1 MHPLAR
7 CNLPALLLAANLS
20 ASAAHFT
27 FPTQTLTV
35 PDGFTVELV
44 AAPPLALRP
53 MMADFDEQG
62 RLYVADSS
70 GSNDPVAQQL
80 EDKPHR
86 IVRLEDT
93 NQDGTFDTSVVFA
106 DQLMFPE
113 GVLHFDGAV
122 YTGAPP
128 TIWKLEDTDDD
139 GIADRRTEWHQGQT
153 LTGCAN
159 DLHGPYLGPDG
170 WIYWCKGAFAQQTYD
185 RPGYRP
191 INDSAAHI
199 FRALP
204 DHSQLDAVMS
214 GGMDN
219 PVEVAFGPEGE
230 VFFITTF
237 FHHPAAGRRDA
248 IVHAIYG
255 GAYPKPHG
263 VLDNVQ
269 QTGELLPPLVEL
281 GPAAACALTRYTS
294 DQFGP
299 EYQDNLFST
308 EFNLRKVMRHVLTPV
323 GSTYT
328 SANEDFLVSDNPDFH
343 PTDVWE
349 DADGSLLVIDT
360 GGWYKICCPTSQ
372 LPKPDV
378 LGAIYRIRRTGA
390 HKINDPRG
398 LKLDWQNISP
408 EELVTLLHDSR
419 PFVQDRAIRHLA
431 HLGRKSLSPL
441 ARAAADT
448 TLPISARR
456 NAVWALTRIHTP
468 EARATVR
475 SLLTE
480 AYPSLQQT
488 ALHSVAMHRDY
499 QALPEVLNLLNST
512 NPFLQRKAAEALGRI
527 GDPSSIQAIF
537 KALGSFRDSF
547 PENPDAVRI
556 QEHALIF
563 ALIEIADTTTTRQG
577 LDSTNPN
584 IRRAALIALDQIDES
599 ALQPADVIPLMSAS
613 DSTLRQTA
621 RWITQHHLD
630 WAPAVASVLQQR
642 LLTDDLATP
651 ELEEVQQQLTV
662 FLRHAA
668 VQDMAAKNLIDP
680 ATTLPVR
687 RLLLQ
692 AMSDAAPSP
701 PPQSWIN
708 ALVSILKDIWMSAE
722 DKPLDAANEE
732 FLRQAIHAASAWP
745 FPKNESLPLSLSHY
759 LTFISNTRAFP
770 DDLRIQALAAAIGRI
785 PSITPELF
793 DLLLKSLDPQLP
805 ASQRAAAT
813 RALTRIT
820 LTPEQLAR
828 LAKALALA
836 GPMEL
841 NTLLDAFKDQSDAGL
856 GLQIVASIKSSPA
869 LRTIQPTTLKTLL
882 HQFPSEVEQQ
892 GLEILR
898 ELDAD
903 PAEQSAKIEQLI
915 SQLRET
921 PGDIRRGQAIFNS
934 EKTACATC
942 HAMGY
947 LGGKVGPDLTRI
959 GQIRTERDLLEALV
973 YPSNSFVRS
982 YEPVVVSTSDGED
995 YSGILANETASEIQ
1009 LTLGA
1014 NSTIRIARSEI
1025 TEMRPGTLSVMPSGL
1040 DTQLTP
1046 QELSDLL
1053 AFLTNT
1059 RWGAR

>member
-1 MHPLAR
+1 MSPLSSST
-7 CNLPALLLAANLS
+7 LPILLATCIT
-20 ASAAHFT
+20 SAAAQFS
-27 FPTQTLTV
+27 FPNQTLTV

-93 NQDGTFDTSVVFA
+93 NHDGIFDTSVVFA

-113 GVLHFDGAV
+113 GVLYYEGAI

-185 RPGYRP
+185 RSGYRP

-204 DHSQLDAVMS
+204 DHSQLDSVMS

-219 PVEVAFGPEGE
+219 PVEVAFSPEGE

-299 EYQDNLFST
+299 EYQNNLFST
-308 EFNLRKVMRHVLTPV
+308 EFNLRKVMRHVLTPI

-390 HKINDPRG
+390 HNIEDPRG
-398 LKLDWQNISP
+398 LTLDWQNLP
-408 EELVTLLHDSR
+408 PAELATLLNDSR
-419 PFVQDRAIRHLA
+419 PFVQDRAIRHLTR
-431 HLGRKSLSPL
+431 LGEEAVTPL
-441 ARAAADT
+441 THTAADS
-448 TLPISARR
+448 TLPLTARR
-456 NAVWALTRIHTP
+456 NAVWTLTRIHNP
-468 EARATVR
+468 EARNAVR
-475 SLLTE
+475 TLLTDPK
-480 AYPSLQQT
+480 PSLQQT
-488 ALHSVAMHRDY
+488 ALHSVAMHRDPA
-499 QALPEVLNLLNST
+499 ALPTVLTLLNST

-527 GDPSSIQAIF
+527 GDPSAIQAIF
-537 KALGSFRDSF
+537 KALGSFRDNF
-547 PENPDAVRI
+547 PEHPDAIRI

-563 ALIEIADTTTTRQG
+563 ALIEIADTQATRSG
-577 LDSTNPN
+577 LKSSDPN
-584 IRRAALIALDQIDES
+584 VRRATLIALDQIDRDS
-599 ALQPADVIPLMSAS
+599 LQPADVIPLLSS
-613 DSTLRQTA
+613 SNNTLRQTA

-630 WAPAVASVLQQR
+630 WAPSVAPELKQR
-642 LLTDDLATP
+642 LLTADLPASEQE
-651 ELEEVQQQLTV
+651 ELKQQLKI
-662 FLRHAA
+662 FLRHRDIQDLAA
-668 VQDMAAKNLIDP
+668 TILTDP
-680 ATTLPVR
+680 DTALSTKG
-687 RLLLQ
+687 LLLQ
-692 AMSDAAPSP
+692 TMGEAAPNP
-701 PPQSWIN
+701 PPDSWIN
-708 ALVSILKDIWMSAE
+708 ALVATLKDLWMSAE
-722 DKPLDAANEE
+722 TTSLNSPDEE
-732 FLRQAIHAASAWP
+732 LLRQAISAASSWP
-745 FPKNESLPLSLSHY
+745 FPKNEPLPTSVSRY
-759 LTFISNTRAFP
+759 LTFISNTRLFP
-770 DDLRIQALAAAIGRI
+770 PDIRIQALAAATGRI
-785 PSITPELF
+785 PAITPELF
-793 DLLLKSLDPQLP
+793 DLLLEELNPELP
-805 ASQRAAAT
+805 ASRRTAAT
-813 RALTRIT
+813 QALTRIT
-820 LTPEQLAR
+820 LTPKQHAR
-828 LAKALALA
+828 LAEHLALV

-841 NTLLDAFKDQSDAGL
+841 NPLLDAFKDQSNAEL
-856 GLQIVASIKSSPA
+856 GLQLVASIKRSPA
-869 LRTIQPTTLKTLL
+869 LRTIQPATLKSLL
-882 HQFPSEVEQQ
+882 LQFPSEVEQQ

-903 PAEQSAKIEQLI
+903 PAEQSARIEQLL
-915 SQLRET
+915 SQLRQT
-921 PGDIRRGQAIFNS
+921 PGDIRRGQAVFNS

-947 LGGKVGPDLTRI
+947 LGGKVGPDLTSI
-959 GQIRTERDLLEALV
+959 GQIRTEKDLLEALV

-982 YEPVVVSTSDGED
+982 YEPVVIATADGED
-995 YSGILANETASEIQ
+995 YSGILANETATEIQ

-1014 NSTIRIARSEI
+1014 NSTMRISKADI